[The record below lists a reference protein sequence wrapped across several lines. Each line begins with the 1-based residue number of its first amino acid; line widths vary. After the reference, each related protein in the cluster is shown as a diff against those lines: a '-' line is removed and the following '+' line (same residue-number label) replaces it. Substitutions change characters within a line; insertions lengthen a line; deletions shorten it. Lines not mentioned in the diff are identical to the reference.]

1 MQRNCFSLRPFL
13 RGAGELG
20 VFGTP
25 SRLFRNSAALKSA
38 AAAPKTAPGKLPPK
52 MAKLRK
58 KFQADNDLPIFLK
71 GGSMDNILYR
81 LTWVL
86 SILGIAGDVWLWA
99 GYIIA

>member
-1 MQRNCFSLRPFL
+1 
-13 RGAGELG
+13 
-20 VFGTP
+20 
-25 SRLFRNSAALKSA
+25 
-38 AAAPKTAPGKLPPK
+38 